1 MTTGEPP
8 PFFVW
13 TLFQQLLR
21 RGFAL
26 GPEEYDALR
35 DALRAGFGLAS
46 RRELRELLC
55 ALWAKSREERAVAAA
70 LFDQHVVADWSFDV
84 PAEGPS
90 AADAA
95 EVGAAEAP
103 AGDLDA
109 AGAIPAVVEPE
120 AAPIPQTTTTGRLPP
135 LTMGE
140 LPSLPYE
147 HVFLSQ
153 FPVGYRN
160 VAQAWRRLRWPVRQG
175 PATELDVEGT
185 VQRRSRQG
193 VASPPVL
200 RPRRR
205 NRAELLLLVDR
216 RGSMAPFHAYVEV
229 VCETIGQAGR
239 LGRVGLF
246 YFHDTP
252 LEGTDASLL
261 EPLEGQLFPSLD
273 PVLAEIPALVR
284 GDLFEDRDLLECRS
298 AAEVLAA
305 YAGAA
310 VVVISDA
317 GAARR
322 RYDPLRLLDTVA
334 FLKGLKATTSRVAW
348 LNPLPAAAWSGST
361 AAQLARHVP
370 MFSMDRDGMHR
381 AVNVLRGQPFTV
393 ERPLPA
399 FAPGEAR

>member
-1 MTTGEPP
+1 VTHTEAPA
-8 PFFVW
+8 FFVW

-35 DALRAGFGLAS
+35 AALRAGFGLGS
-46 RRELRELLC
+46 RRELREVVC

-70 LFDQHVVADWSFDV
+70 LFDQHVVADWSFDL
-84 PAEGPS
+84 PAPE
-90 AADAA
+90 
-95 EVGAAEAP
+95 EAP
-103 AGDLDA
+103 ATPHA
-109 AGAIPAVVEPE
+109 AGAEAASAQAADLDTATGTPPTPEPE
-120 AAPIPQTTTTGRLPP
+120 GPLAPQTTTTGRLPP

-160 VAQAWRRLRWPVRQG
+160 IAQTWRRLRWPVREG
-175 PATELDVEGT
+175 PVTELDVEGT
-185 VQRRSRQG
+185 VQRRSKQG

-239 LGRVGLF
+239 LRRVGLF

-252 LEGTDASLL
+252 LEGTDSSLL
-261 EPLEGQLFPSLD
+261 QGLEDQLFPSLD
-273 PVLAEIPALVR
+273 PVLAEVPALVR
-284 GDLFEDRDLLECRS
+284 GDLFDDRELLQCRS
-298 AAEVLAA
+298 ASEVLAA
-305 YAGAA
+305 HAGAA

-317 GAARR
+317 GAARS
-322 RYDPLRLLDTVA
+322 RYDLLRLLDSVA
-334 FLKGLKATTSRVAW
+334 FLKGLKGITNRIVW

-393 ERPLPA
+393 ERPLP
-399 FAPGEAR
+399 R